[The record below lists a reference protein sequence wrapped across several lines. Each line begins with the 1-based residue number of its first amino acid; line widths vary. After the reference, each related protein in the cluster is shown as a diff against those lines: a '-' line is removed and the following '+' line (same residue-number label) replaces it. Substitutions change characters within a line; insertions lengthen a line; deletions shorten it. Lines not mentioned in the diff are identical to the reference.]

1 MFTHLEG
8 ILKFTLEPPNPSY
21 ARNGSNATLV
31 WDYSVDDK
39 KAELAGIIYSVLYRG
54 AFRRML
60 VQQNDGNVVE
70 HPYIPLAYRG
80 RVRIEG
86 NASLVIENVSP
97 VDNAVF
103 QCKLVAKLVIDVPS
117 TVQLIVT
124 GTYCNLNTTSLLSR
138 QS

>member
-8 ILKFTLEPPNPSY
+8 VLKFTLAPPNPSY

-39 KAELAGIIYSVLYRG
+39 QAELRRIIYSVQYRG
-54 AFRRML
+54 AFRWML
-60 VQQNDGNVVE
+60 IKQNDGNVVE
-70 HPYIPLAYRG
+70 YPYIPLAYRG

-97 VDNAVF
+97 VDNALF
-103 QCKLVAKLVIDVPS
+103 QCKLVANLVSDLVS